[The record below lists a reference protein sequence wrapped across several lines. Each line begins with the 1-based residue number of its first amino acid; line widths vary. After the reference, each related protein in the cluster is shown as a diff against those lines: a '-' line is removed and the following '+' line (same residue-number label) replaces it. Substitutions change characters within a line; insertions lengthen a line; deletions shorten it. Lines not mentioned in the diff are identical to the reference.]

1 MRSCFFIICLQFPF
15 TTKTFKAR
23 SPKPKETRF
32 SFNYEG
38 NVKKNDTLFCFFSYL
53 HEKLKPWN

>member
-38 NVKKNDTLFCFFSYL
+38 NVKKMILCFVFSVTYM
-53 HEKLKPWN
+53 KN